1 MPECLDYAKATFLSS
16 KRTTLSLSLLLTSLL
31 SLCETKLVTVSNPPT
46 ITIQQ
51 SSTDRMAEPTTD
63 SNSDTTPYTLVFYVP
78 TTDTTAVLSAVH
90 STGAGR
96 YPLYDQCAF
105 LTTGTGTFRPL
116 KGATPAIGSVG
127 DVERVHEDRVEVFCL
142 GRECAVKAV
151 EKLIE
156 AHPYEQVAYYV
167 VKGEKI

>member
-1 MPECLDYAKATFLSS
+1 
-16 KRTTLSLSLLLTSLL
+16 
-31 SLCETKLVTVSNPPT
+31 
-46 ITIQQ
+46 
-51 SSTDRMAEPTTD
+51 MAEPNTD
-63 SNSDTTPYTLVFYVP
+63 STPDTTPYTLTFYVP
-78 TTDTTAVLSAVH
+78 TTNTAAVLSAVH
-90 STGAGR
+90 STGAGS

-105 LTTGTGTFRPL
+105 ISPGTGTFRPL

-127 DVERVHEDRVEVFCL
+127 DVERVQEDRVEVFCL

-156 AHPYEQVAYYV
+156 AHPYETVAYFV